1 MGELEERAKE
11 IMMLKFGRVVDL
23 DRLEG
28 LSVNRIVEELQG
40 RLRALERKADR
51 EIAALQVRGS

>member
-1 MGELEERAKE
+1 
-11 IMMLKFGRVVDL
+11 MLKFGRVVDL